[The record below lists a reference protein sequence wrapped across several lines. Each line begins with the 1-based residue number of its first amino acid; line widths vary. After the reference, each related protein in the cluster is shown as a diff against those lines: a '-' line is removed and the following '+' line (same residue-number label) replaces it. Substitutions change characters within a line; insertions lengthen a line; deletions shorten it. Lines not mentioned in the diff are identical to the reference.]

1 MGPEHKLFAMIVV
14 ATLLAIL
21 GSSFVYEW
29 GEVERAACAAPM
41 PRAEVR
47 REQDQDGPL

>member
-1 MGPEHKLFAMIVV
+1 MDSSEKLFAMIVV

-29 GEVERAACAAPM
+29 GEVERARLHCAPAKGGS
-41 PRAEVR
+41 AS
-47 REQDQDGPL
+47 